1 MRSSANAEAR
11 GACGPARF
19 LELLGPMAAVQQGAD
34 HWVGSDR
41 RRRNRGKADTYRT
54 APIVRT
60 SASACRASE
69 PKSSSLSASIH
80 WS

>member
-11 GACGPARF
+11 GACGPARI
-19 LELLGPMAAVQQGAD
+19 LELLGPMAAVQGAD
-34 HWVGSDR
+34 HRAGSDR